1 MTLEDETGF
10 VNLVV
15 RNQVLE
21 RYARLIKTTNLLG
34 VTGRIQQQDSVPH
47 LIADAF
53 RDPQSLLKVRIEA
66 NYSRDF
72 H

>member
-15 RNQVLE
+15 WSQVLE
-21 RYARLIKTTNLLG
+21 RYARLIKTKNLLG
-34 VTGRIQQQDSVPH
+34 VTGRIQQQDGIPH
-47 LIADAF
+47 LIADTF
-53 RDPQSLLKVRIEA
+53 WDPQSLLKVRIEA
-66 NYSRDF
+66 TYSRDF